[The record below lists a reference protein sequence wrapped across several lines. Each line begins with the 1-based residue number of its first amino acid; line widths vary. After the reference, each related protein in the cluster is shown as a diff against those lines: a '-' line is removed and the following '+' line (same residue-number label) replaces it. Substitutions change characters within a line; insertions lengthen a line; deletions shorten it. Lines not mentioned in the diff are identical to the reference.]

1 MTVPRDVREPT
12 EQNPD
17 HQNPTV
23 AVKPFGEA
31 SSYNSERGVEVAR
44 GTVLER
50 SEEKGCGGGGGE

>member
-1 MTVPRDVREPT
+1 MEA

-23 AVKPFGEA
+23 DVKPFGEA
-31 SSYNSERGVEVAR
+31 SSYSSERGVEVAR

>member
-1 MTVPRDVREPT
+1 MEA

-23 AVKPFGEA
+23 DVKPFGEA

-44 GTVLER
+44 GTVLKR
-50 SEEKGCGGGGGE
+50 SEEKGCGDGGGE